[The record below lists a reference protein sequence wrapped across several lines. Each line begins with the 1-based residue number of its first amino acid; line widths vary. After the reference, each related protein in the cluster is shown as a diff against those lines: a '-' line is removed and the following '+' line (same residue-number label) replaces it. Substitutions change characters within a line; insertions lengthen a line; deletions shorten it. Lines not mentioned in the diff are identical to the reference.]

1 MSATVVLLI
10 LAGLFLVLIIFWA
23 GFRGW
28 IYRQL
33 RAIGLLIGHYAPRL
47 WTWLVAAFHR
57 VMRILNIYIRIV
69 FWCLVG
75 ALVLT
80 TLAIIIKVPWFT
92 GVAFVVSIIA
102 IIVAWL
108 PAGLVLRLFRVNS
121 AVVPPS
127 LRVMIAWIA
136 FVGFLGMVAP
146 QVMTFTVAMGAILV
160 AFILMGAASKFSLLE
175 RLVIPVVIIMCCVL
189 AWKYFFPDGYRS
201 TVRYASSWGKRFN
214 TAKDRGSINNE
225 ADAATTYAFLLDSVS
240 VLYRASDSTLSDI
253 SEVAVNLPKGAKV
266 KVANHKKEVAIYDGQ
281 GFTRIQ
287 LPKANGSFVNGPKY
301 WIEAEL
307 LDLAS
312 PSETVRKAKEP
323 ETAVAPQPQPN
334 PNPGAYEVLLPDST
348 YTYQLAPRQ
357 TTGWKQIPGDCTYF
371 PECTCLVTMPTFVV
385 YYDDGDL
392 VDFTD
397 GRYKELPIK
406 TEPVFQVS
414 SRCDEPMTL
423 TIRVARR
430 NVI

>member
-28 IYRQL
+28 VYRQL

-312 PSETVRKAKEP
+312 PSETVSKAKEP
-323 ETAVAPQPQPN
+323 ETAAAPQQPAT
-334 PNPGAYEVLLPDST
+334 GLTDFEVLSPDST
-348 YTYQLAPRQ
+348 YSYQLDPRQ
-357 TTGWKQIPGDCTYF
+357 TTGWKRIPPDCVYNVACSCGNGIIPAF
-371 PECTCLVTMPTFVV
+371 AV
-385 YYDDGDL
+385 YYDDGY
-392 VDFTD
+392 VVESAD
-397 GRYKELPIK
+397 GMSREALQKE
-406 TEPVFQVS
+406 EPTIQIS
-414 SRCDEPMTL
+414 SRCDAAMLLEIKVM
-423 TIRVARR
+423 RR
-430 NVI
+430 QVI